1 MGSGWEEVE
10 GGKAMDGSNGGIVMG
25 VLHGLCVSVC
35 MSERYESVRYESVC

>member
-25 VLHGLCVSVC
+25 VLHGLCVCVC
-35 MSERYESVRYESVC
+35 E